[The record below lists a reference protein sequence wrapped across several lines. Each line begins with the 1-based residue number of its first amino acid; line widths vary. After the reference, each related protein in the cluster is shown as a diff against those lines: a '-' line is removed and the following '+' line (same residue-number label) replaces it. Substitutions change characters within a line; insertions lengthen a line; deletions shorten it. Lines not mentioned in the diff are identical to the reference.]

1 MIGKKF
7 HELGVGHVIC
17 VDKEHELDDEAAVI
31 FSNQFYGQLFSNQG
45 STICE
50 AYHSAI
56 HTLRDAKP
64 SAEEKRS
71 LRQRSLS
78 SSLNT
83 AASLVPFKAPTT
95 SRSTRD
101 RLLSEEKS

>member
-64 SAEEKRS
+64 SAEEKKV
-71 LRQRSLS
+71 
-78 SSLNT
+78 T
-83 AASLVPFKAPTT
+83 EAEKFKLFTKHG
-95 SRSTRD
+95 
-101 RLLSEEKS
+101 SESCVLQSPDNFTLY